1 MFILCMNVM
10 NREKIY
16 GFGEKKDMDI
26 TGPTTRN
33 TRNDLMIVNMG
44 PQNKK

>member
-1 MFILCMNVM
+1 MYECD
-10 NREKIY
+10 ES
-16 GFGEKKDMDI
+16 GKKDMDSGKKKDMYI